1 VGHRVQPKPH
11 DLLKRQYTFI
21 TRNREQGELRGG
33 EYRGAS
39 RLAGEV
45 GETNVISV
53 NEGLK
58 EEFEGRFS
66 RCRNS
71 LYFLA
76 WGSLGNVGEA
86 EEAMENCYRKA
97 RRNPRRFT
105 SDGEFGS
112 WMIRMLINEVVLVA
126 NRRLPDPGEMSAM
139 EYPEVR

>member
-1 VGHRVQPKPH
+1 M
-11 DLLKRQYTFI
+11 L
-21 TRNREQGELRGG
+21 
-33 EYRGAS
+33 
-39 RLAGEV
+39 
-45 GETNVISV
+45 SV
-53 NEGLK
+53 NEELK

-76 WGSLGNVGEA
+76 WGTLGNVGEA

-97 RRNPRRFT
+97 RRNARRFT

-126 NRRLPDPGEMSAM
+126 NRRLPEASEISAM